1 VRHFIFRCPVTGM
14 NVQGTELIPNNEAPY
29 IAQRCLACGGNH
41 LVNPRN
47 GKLLSEEQPPP
58 KPEPR

>member
-1 VRHFIFRCPVTGM
+1 M